1 MNSSPLKSGSG
12 VKGTGTANQL
22 NCLLLLTRLEAT
34 QLAVPK
40 VQIKIPLFFNGI
52 TDKWSQHG
60 AMVE

>member
-1 MNSSPLKSGSG
+1 MNSSPLKSGSD
-12 VKGTGTANQL
+12 VKATGTAKEL

-40 VQIKIPLFFNGI
+40 AKAKILLFFKGT
-52 TDKWSQHG
+52 TDRRSQHG